1 MSNIIKHD
9 PTKLIHISDND
20 FVPRMV
26 LLAANKGFLPV
37 FLPRYLLI
45 GGSGYSSWVLD
56 HSVQPWLTCVR
67 NPGTSFEMCLAGV
80 VTGVVPTFD
89 LEGDDDSPN
98 LVQRY
103 KYQVVIEG
111 ALELVSDLFIQ
122 NACIQPEVVSQIP
135 FQADFGVSLP
145 EWATVK
151 TESHKLWLKS

>member
-1 MSNIIKHD
+1 MSDFIKQD
-9 PTKLIHISDND
+9 PTKLIHISNSD
-20 FVPRMV
+20 FVPMMV
-26 LLAANKGFLPV
+26 LLAANKGFLPLY
-37 FLPRYLLI
+37 LPRYILI
-45 GGSGYSSWVLD
+45 GGEGYGFWVQER
-56 HSVQPWLTCVR
+56 SVLPWLTCVR

-122 NACIQPEVVSQIP
+122 NAYIQPEVVAQIP
-135 FQADFGVSLP
+135 FQVDFGVSLP
-145 EWATVK
+145 EWANGK
-151 TESHKLWLKS
+151 TESHKLWLKA